1 MKYKNIKS
9 MLHNFGHSFMSLM
22 NYVDGEYAIDL
33 LAATLKERRQDRLEI
48 HFPSQ
53 RIEPLAD
60 YSSRLRKS
68 VGYRADALPGHMAS
82 HGVSLEALPEIVLVI
97 FRDSTG
103 MHCRVQATDDRGKTY
118 DVRVTKTA

>member
-53 RIEPLAD
+53 RIEPPPT
-60 YSSRLRKS
+60 SSRLRKS
-68 VGYRADALPGHMAS
+68 VGFWADALPRHMAS

-103 MHCRVQATDDRGKTY
+103 MQCRVQATDDRGKTY